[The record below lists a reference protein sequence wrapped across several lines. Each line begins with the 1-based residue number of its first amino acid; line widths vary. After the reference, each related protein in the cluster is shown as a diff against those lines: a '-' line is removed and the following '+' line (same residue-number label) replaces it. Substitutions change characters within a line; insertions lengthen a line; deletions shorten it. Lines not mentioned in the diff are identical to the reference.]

1 MKHNSQHDK
10 RVYLTAEGLHDLKAE
25 YEKLTREDRPK
36 VADRIARAREFGD
49 LSENAEYDAAR
60 EQQSFIEG
68 RIIELEEIL
77 KHAQVIENRKSKVN
91 IVEVG
96 STVTVEIDGEKENYT
111 IVGSVEAQP
120 EQGRISHESPVGKAL
135 LGLKVGDEVDVD
147 LPHAKLKY
155 RIIQIHSGASN

>member
-1 MKHNSQHDK
+1 MKHNSLNDK
-10 RVYLTAEGLHDLKAE
+10 RIFLTAEGLHDLKAE

-96 STVTVEIDGEKENYT
+96 SRVTV
-111 IVGSVEAQP
+111 
-120 EQGRISHESPVGKAL
+120 
-135 LGLKVGDEVDVD
+135 
-147 LPHAKLKY
+147 
-155 RIIQIHSGASN
+155 